1 MQRRTMWRFAPKLA
15 GLAVLLTMSWGTAHA
30 GDKLGKGAVYMM
42 TNAADGN
49 QLAVFSRD
57 AKGLLEFPVFFN
69 TGGTGAGG
77 GLGSQGSIAMDA
89 AGDTLYLVNAGSDSI
104 SVFDLSKKA
113 PVLIQVISS
122 GGTFPNSV
130 AVSGNF
136 LYVLNAGGAHGAVD
150 IITGFTVDAKGKLT
164 ALAKSTRSLSGP
176 AVLPAQV
183 SFSPNGNWIVV
194 TERNGNNIDVFKVL
208 NNGTTSPPTFTPSPV
223 TDTLGFLFTSQGF
236 LVTTQADN
244 GAGPGSVSSY
254 QILNNGTA
262 QSITN
267 TLVTGTQIAPCWI
280 AITANQKFMFTVN
293 TGSATITAL
302 GLDAATGTLT
312 LLNPVGGGG
321 LAGILPPG
329 TGPTDNAILD
339 SSVLYVNVGG
349 NGQIA
354 AFTIGKGGS
363 LDELFLSPV
372 GVMPKS
378 AAGLVVQ

>member
-1 MQRRTMWRFAPKLA
+1 MQKTTLWRCAPKLA
-15 GLAVLLTMSWGTAHA
+15 VLLVLLTMSWGTAHA
-30 GDKLGKGAVYMM
+30 GDGAVYMM

-49 QLAVFSRD
+49 QLAVFARD
-57 AKGLLEFPVFFN
+57 AKGLLEFPVFYN
-69 TGGTGAGG
+69 TGGLGAGT
-77 GLGSQGSIAMDA
+77 GLGSQGSIAVDA
-89 AGDTLYLVNAGSDSI
+89 AGDTLYLVNAGDSSI
-104 SVFDLSKKA
+104 SVFDLSKKK
-113 PVLIQVISS
+113 PDLIQIISS

-130 AVSGNF
+130 AIMGDF
-136 LYVLNAGGAHGAVD
+136 LYVLNAGGAHGGED
-150 IITGFTVDAKGKLT
+150 IITGFKVDAKGKLT
-164 ALAKSTRSLSGP
+164 ALANSTRSLSGP

-208 NNGTTSPPTFTPSPV
+208 KDGTTSAPTFTPSPV
-223 TDTLGFLFTSQGF
+223 TDTLGFLFTGNGF

-244 GAGPGSVSSY
+244 GAAPGTVSSY

-267 TLVTGTQIAPCWI
+267 SLGTGTQVAPCWI
-280 AITANQKFMFTVN
+280 AITANQKYMYTVN

-349 NGQIA
+349 SGQIA

-363 LDELFLSPV
+363 LDELFLSPAE
-372 GVMPKS
+372 VMPTS
-378 AAGLVVQ
+378 AAGMVVR